1 MPTCGIV
8 TFRLSEHD
16 GVSAVIRQW
25 RRVLEDL
32 GLTTLTIA
40 GSGEADHIL
49 PGLAIGASAPPTAS
63 ELTAALD
70 TCDFILVENI
80 GTIPLNLSASL
91 LLLKCLRGR
100 PAVFHHHDPPWQR
113 PQHGHIRDLPADD
126 PAWSHVVIND
136 FTKAQLEALEFSVT
150 RIYNAV
156 DSDLPAGNR
165 SQTRQQLGVADDE
178 LLVVHPTRAIRL
190 KNIPAA
196 IALTEKLGG
205 VYWLVGPAE
214 EDYQE
219 TLTQLLADAQCRIIT
234 TSNNQLA
241 DPMGDMYAACDLV
254 AYPSIWES
262 FGIPPIEA
270 AMRQVP
276 AVVGDYP
283 IAEEQRSLG
292 MRWPYPWETKE
303 LKQLLA
309 GQPTGQLAE
318 LLEHNRATAIKHFS
332 QTVIAKQIEDFLKQI
347 NWL

>member
-25 RRVLEDL
+25 RRTLDEL
-32 GLTTLTIA
+32 GLATLTIA

-49 PGLAIGASAPPTAS
+49 PGLDIGASAPPTPT
-63 ELTAALD
+63 ELAAALEG
-70 TCDFILVENI
+70 CDFVLVENI
-80 GTIPLNLSASL
+80 GTIPLNLPASL
-91 LLLKCLRGR
+91 LLLECLRGR

-113 PQHGHIRDLPADD
+113 PQHGHIRAIPAND

-136 FTKAQLEALEFSVT
+136 FTKSQLEALGFSAT

-156 DSDLPAGNR
+156 DGDLPAGNR
-165 SQTRQQLGVADDE
+165 SQTRQQLGVAEGE

-196 IALTEKLGG
+196 IALAEKLGG
-205 VYWLVGPAE
+205 TYWLVGPAE
-214 EDYQE
+214 EDYQT
-219 TLTQLLADAQCRIIT
+219 TLTQLLADAQCRTIT
-234 TSNNQLA
+234 ASNSQLG
-241 DPMGDMYAACDLV
+241 DPMGDMYAACDLLV
-254 AYPSIWES
+254 YPSIWES

-283 IAEEQRSLG
+283 IAQEQRSLG

-309 GQPTGQLAE
+309 GNPAGELAE
-318 LLEHNRATAIKHFS
+318 LLEHNRATAAKHFS
-332 QTVIAKQIEDFLKQI
+332 QTVIAEQIKEFLLRI